1 MTRPLILT
9 VFLAVLSSTA
19 APQSTVPVTK
29 STIAGIPVIH
39 KRVTANDVIAVQLY
53 LKGGSA
59 ALTPATSGI
68 ESLLGSVMT
77 KGTAK
82 YTKDQFAALSTS
94 TGTTIGA
101 NAGYDYTSFTAQGV
115 RQYWNETWDLF
126 TQAVAHPTFPE
137 DEVGQASDQMVN
149 ALKQRVDDPD
159 TYLEEIA
166 DSAVYAGHP
175 YAIDPAG
182 TPDVVAKLTRDD
194 VVRWH
199 RTRLT
204 KENLLIVVV
213 GNVTPADLQAK
224 VTAAFG
230 SLPTGGGAASALPAV
245 ASAKGT
251 PVTSKREVPT
261 NYIEMIFAAPGP
273 GHADFTATRVAILIL
288 TERLFEEV
296 RTKRNL
302 SYATFAQLNTRMAN
316 RGRLYVTAVDPD
328 TTIKVMLAEV
338 KRLQDEPVA
347 AQRLRESV
355 GVFATNYLMSQQTN
369 LGQAGSLGLWEL
381 AGGGWPNQVNYV
393 NRLRAVTPADVQ
405 RAART
410 YLKDFRLVVVGDP
423 AKVTASLVGGR

>member
-1 MTRPLILT
+1 
-9 VFLAVLSSTA
+9 
-19 APQSTVPVTK
+19 VTK

-273 GHADFTATRVAILIL
+273 GHTDFTATRVAILIL

-381 AGGGWPNQVNYV
+381 SGGGWPNQVNYV